1 MDEVEAELTH
11 KVTSPAGDDDM
22 MRVALGKVGGRLM
35 AAPLSRGAG
44 VITSLVRA
52 DGITIIPRGT
62 QGLEAGEKVRVR
74 LYRSQK
80 ELENTLFITGS
91 HDLTLDVLAEYLA
104 EKGHRLVTSNV
115 GSLGGLLALQKRE
128 AHASGSHLLD
138 PDTGIYND
146 SYIRQ
151 YLPDRQIKVMQWVG
165 RVQGLLVQKGNPKN
179 IMTLQDLT
187 RPDVEFANRQRG
199 AGTRVL
205 LDYHLKKLGINSV
218 DIQGY
223 RDEEYTHLGVAAAVV
238 SGRADCGLGIKAAA
252 TALDLDFIPL
262 FNETYEL
269 VIPEE
274 DFRSELF
281 LPVIQAANDME
292 FHSRIERLPG
302 YDTTHMGEVRT
313 IG

>member
-1 MDEVEAELTH
+1 
-11 KVTSPAGDDDM
+11 
-22 MRVALGKVGGRLM
+22 
-35 AAPLSRGAG
+35 
-44 VITSLVRA
+44 
-52 DGITIIPRGT
+52 
-62 QGLEAGEKVRVR
+62 
-74 LYRSQK
+74 
-80 ELENTLFITGS
+80 
-91 HDLTLDVLAEYLA
+91 
-104 EKGHRLVTSNV
+104 
-115 GSLGGLLALQKRE
+115 
-128 AHASGSHLLD
+128 
-138 PDTGIYND
+138 
-146 SYIRQ
+146 
-151 YLPDRQIKVMQWVG
+151 MQWVG

-179 IMTLQDLT
+179 ILTLQDLT

-205 LDYHLKKLGINSV
+205 LDYHLKKLGIKNE

-281 LPVIQAANDME
+281 LPVIQAAEDME
-292 FHSRIERLPG
+292 FRSRIERLPG
-302 YDTTHMGEVRT
+302 YDTTRMGEVRT